1 MPSKRSKPEQIMN
14 LFRRIEVE
22 NANGKT
28 PPQAALRWESPNRCN
43 TAEEERGG

>member
-1 MPSKRSKPEQIMN
+1 MPSKRYKPEQIMN

-28 PPQAALRWESPNRCN
+28 PPQAAQEVGITEQMYYR
-43 TAEEERGG
+43 